1 MPACRPCRFS
11 RVWLFVTLWTIAHQA
26 PLSMGFSRQEY
37 WSGGLPWGS
46 ASHCRGRWLYPWSR
60 RVPRAA
66 ERLCPYAVATEPV
79 LWGPRATHAEP
90 MCLDS
95 APQLGR
101 PPQRGACTPQL
112 ERIPHTAAKT
122 QNSQKRRV
130 SSQLKK
136 KKYYRNG
143 LPCPPAGDLPDPG
156 IKPMSHLSCIGRR
169 VLYCW
174 CPLGSPLHAVSRPT

>member
-1 MPACRPCRFS
+1 MPACLPCHFS
-11 RVWLFVTLWTIAHQA
+11 RVWLFVPLWTIAHQA
-26 PLSMGFSRQEY
+26 PLSVGFSRQEY

-46 ASHCRGRWLYPWSR
+46 SGWESASHCRGRWLYPWSQ

-66 ERLCPYAVATEPV
+66 ERLCPCAVATKPV
-79 LWGPRATHAEP
+79 LWGPRATRAEP

-101 PPQRGACTPQL
+101 PLQRGACTPQL

-122 QNSQKRRV
+122 QNSQKRCV

-136 KKYYRNG
+136 KKITGVGCHALLQRIFLTQGSNPN
-143 LPCPPAGDLPDPG
+143 LISPALAGAFFTAGAPLEA
-156 IKPMSHLSCIGRR
+156 
-169 VLYCW
+169 LYM
-174 CPLGSPLHAVSRPT
+174 P